1 LGRFGRG
8 ENACTLAD
16 SASSSVDDQVAAK
29 QARFRQAND
38 ELEERYV
45 EFAAA
50 GAVPF
55 ICECFDERCT
65 RIVSLTLEE
74 YGDIRSHPAR
84 FVIVPGHRLSPRER
98 VVEDRQRYAITEK
111 PLTLANG
118 RGPRSNRAA

>member
-16 SASSSVDDQVAAK
+16 SAGSSVDDQVAAK
-29 QARFRQAND
+29 QARFRRAND
-38 ELEERYV
+38 ELEARFV
-45 EFAAA
+45 ELAAA

-65 RIVSLTLEE
+65 RVVSLTLEE
-74 YGDIRSHPAR
+74 YEEVRAHPAR
-84 FVIVPGHRLSPRER
+84 FVIVPGHRLSPGER
-98 VVEDRQRYAITEK
+98 VVEDRERYTVTEK

-118 RGPRSNRAA
+118 PRSNRAA